1 MKSFLTRYKAPL
13 LIVLGLAVLAVFAL
27 PAYASESRHWWDA
40 FGWFGDIANF
50 VKSLVVPPANYF
62 HNRLAKLNG
71 LVNAKF
77 SGLGQLYQILND
89 FFYKL
94 GSPAQAELSIRIP
107 NNFLF
112 PGYRGFSMNFFGA
125 AQPYIRFLRN
135 VLTASCSIFTV
146 VICYHKIRTFFTEE
160 G

>member
-1 MKSFLTRYKAPL
+1 MKVSKRK
-13 LIVLGLAVLAVFAL
+13 IVLLAVLIVVVLSLFLL
-27 PAYASESRHWWDA
+27 PAYASESHSWWES